1 MNILAGRKRIS
12 SKKINVSTLTCTMCG
27 ETKKSGDYYQSYNPI
42 YQTGKIPY
50 CKKCLKD
57 MCNDNAGN
65 INVEKVKQML
75 KIIDRPFIYDLFK
88 SSIKEN
94 GDTIGIYMKNLA
106 LNNKS
111 DGWSSSIFEPICE
124 IENKE
129 KLNKIENK
137 ENVDIRMFQE
147 KYGYGFELEEY
158 LNFER
163 KYKKLSRGYKEK
175 TELHSERL
183 ITYITHKVKEEMA
196 TAKGQVGEA
205 EKWAR
210 LAQADATAAK
220 LNVSQ
225 LSKSDITGGIDLV
238 PQLVEAIESHTSLIP
253 LMPKLKEQP
262 YDDADLIIWAIIN
275 KVRRLEDKPKV
286 EYVDIWN
293 FYDKMIE
300 EHYTQKGHTKE
311 QIDQEKQKRN
321 SMFRDLGKLYIEP
334 LYNQDEIEFIIEEE
348 EGDY

>member
-1 MNILAGRKRIS
+1 MTQRGRKPQLNT
-12 SKKINVSTLTCTMCG
+12 KKNLIKELTCGMCG
-27 ETKKSGDYYQSYNPI
+27 ETRKVGEYYQSYNPI
-42 YQTGKIPY
+42 HTTSKLPY
-50 CKKCLKD
+50 CKKCLKN
-57 MCNDNAGN
+57 MCIDSNGN
-65 INVEKVKQML
+65 INIDKVKQML
-75 KIIDRPFIYDLFK
+75 KLIDRPFVYDMFK
-88 SSIKEN
+88 SSMDDKN
-94 GDTIGIYMKNLA
+94 DTIGTYMKNLA
-106 LNNKS
+106 LNNKM
-111 DGWSSSIFEPICE
+111 DGWNSSIFEPVCE
-124 IENKE
+124 NENIKSDRSE
-129 KLNKIENK
+129 DK
-137 ENVDIRMFQE
+137 ENINIKKLQE
-147 KYGYGFELEEY
+147 KYGYGFEVEEY

-163 KYKKLSRGYKEK
+163 KYAKLSRGYKEK

-238 PQLVEAIESHTSLIP
+238 PQLVEAVESHTSLIP

-275 KVRRLEDKPKV
+275 KVRRLEEKPKV

-321 SMFRDLGKLYIEP
+321 NMFRDLGSLYVEP
-334 LYNQDEIEFIIEEE
+334 LYNQDENEFTVDEE